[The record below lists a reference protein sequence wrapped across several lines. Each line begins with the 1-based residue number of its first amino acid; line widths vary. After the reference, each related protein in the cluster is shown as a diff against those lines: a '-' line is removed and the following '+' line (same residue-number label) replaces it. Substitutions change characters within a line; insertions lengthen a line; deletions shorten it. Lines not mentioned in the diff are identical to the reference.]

1 MNAYNMH
8 TMLRAENSATDA
20 EIAFDRW
27 FAKVV
32 NAAGCDVNES
42 DAWDLFAD
50 GCDVEDAVAELACG
64 A

>member
-1 MNAYNMH
+1 MTATNMH
-8 TMLRAENSATDA
+8 TMLCDENSATDA

-27 FAKVV
+27 FAKVL
-32 NAAGCDVNES
+32 NAAGREINES

-50 GCDVEDAVAELACG
+50 GCDVEDAVAELTYG